1 MWKKYL
7 HLKKTS
13 RLTFNSRKNLLAFL
27 KCNFDKSK
35 FANMYMFY
43 EKLAII
49 FEIDTLKFFEM
60 QIFITDV
67 EYI

>member
-1 MWKKYL
+1 M
-7 HLKKTS
+7 S
-13 RLTFNSRKNLLAFL
+13 
-27 KCNFDKSK
+27 
-35 FANMYMFY
+35 Y